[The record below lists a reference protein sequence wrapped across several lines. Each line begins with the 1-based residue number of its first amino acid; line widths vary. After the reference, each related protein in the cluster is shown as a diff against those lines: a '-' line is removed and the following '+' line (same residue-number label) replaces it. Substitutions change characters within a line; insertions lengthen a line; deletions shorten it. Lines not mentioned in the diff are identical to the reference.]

1 MRNNILILA
10 IVAVAGYVVGQQSAA
25 KRGRNYEDLR
35 HQLERLW
42 NDPHARKSRKE
53 LTNKAGKAARQ
64 AAKAARKRWS

>member
-1 MRNNILILA
+1 MRKNILILA
-10 IVAVAGYVVGQQSAA
+10 IVGVAGYLIGQQSAA

-53 LTNKAGKAARQ
+53 LAKKACKAAGQ
-64 AAKAARKRWS
+64 AAKAARRR